1 MGTTTAPSFATLRR
15 SFPNQ
20 VSQVA
25 GVSPRIHKV
34 IFGLAP
40 NIPSALTAYPFAA
53 MARKKAFPKPKWVT
67 PSART
72 IPVRSG
78 SDDLG
83 HGDRLWYYAD
93 DAFHSVEVELGGWL
107 RRIQCDREGR
117 MWFCTLE
124 EALYLDGDGFSSF
137 SPADGLPHPTVKAV
151 FQDRKHHFWFATW
164 GGVGRYDDSIS
175 VSEPELEMSRFKCEI
190 SQLVQDRRGGV
201 WVGYSSPLL
210 NNLEKSVVRFNGEY
224 FAHIGAEDGLDID
237 KGFARWHPDD
247 GLKYYGLDDGLID
260 TNSKAC
266 CWTAPEICG
275 PPPRR
280 GFAVSTAAPSTPL
293 QPKTGCRA
301 TTSDACSRIVK
312 ATSGSVRTAVWFATM
327 AGSSRVSSHDTS
339 DRSAGSSKTATVGS
353 GSARCRVPSSATA

>member
-1 MGTTTAPSFATLRR
+1 MIRPLDRRGTWRTYSTADGLPGVRIEHIAEDGEGYLWFAT
-15 SFPNQ
+15 
-20 VSQVA
+20 
-25 GVSPRIHKV
+25 
-34 IFGLAP
+34 
-40 NIPSALTAYPFAA
+40 
-53 MARKKAFPKPKWVT
+53 W
-67 PSART
+67 
-72 IPVRSG
+72 
-78 SDDLG
+78 
-83 HGDRLWYYAD
+83 

-237 KGFARWHPDD
+237 KGFARWHPDE

-260 TNSKAC
+260 TN
-266 CWTAPEICG
+266 
-275 PPPRR
+275 
-280 GFAVSTAAPSTPL
+280 
-293 QPKTGCRA
+293 
-301 TTSDACSRIVK
+301 
-312 ATSGSVRTAVWFATM
+312 
-327 AGSSRVSSHDTS
+327 
-339 DRSAGSSKTATVGS
+339 
-353 GSARCRVPSSATA
+353 